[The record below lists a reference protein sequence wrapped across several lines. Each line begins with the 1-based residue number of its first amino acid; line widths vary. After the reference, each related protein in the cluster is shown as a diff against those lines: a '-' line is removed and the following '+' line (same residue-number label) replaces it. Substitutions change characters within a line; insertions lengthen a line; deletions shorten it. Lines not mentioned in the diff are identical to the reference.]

1 MVLQVAILYDNANWA
16 GVRARKD
23 LIDKFFPNS
32 NAPAV
37 SGANMPSEAGDD
49 RALFDG
55 VGRTITQSTSADISV
70 FTKGFAVVKF
80 NNFYSTGASA
90 KDLRYADTDFFLFRV
105 AELI

>member
-1 MVLQVAILYDNANWA
+1 MVLPGGNLYDNANWA

-37 SGANMPSEAGDD
+37 SGANMPSELETIAHCSM
-49 RALFDG
+49 G

-70 FTKGFAVVKF
+70 FTKGFA
-80 NNFYSTGASA
+80 ASNGY
-90 KDLRYADTDFFLFRV
+90 R
-105 AELI
+105 